1 MAIGSETTARH
12 FGSGVF
18 SWLLLGE
25 EDIVITSTK
34 HIDRDTVVAV
44 GSKQSDIT
52 TGTTYM

>member
-25 EDIVITSTK
+25 EDIVITSKDFEVRGFTF
-34 HIDRDTVVAV
+34 R
-44 GSKQSDIT
+44 
-52 TGTTYM
+52 